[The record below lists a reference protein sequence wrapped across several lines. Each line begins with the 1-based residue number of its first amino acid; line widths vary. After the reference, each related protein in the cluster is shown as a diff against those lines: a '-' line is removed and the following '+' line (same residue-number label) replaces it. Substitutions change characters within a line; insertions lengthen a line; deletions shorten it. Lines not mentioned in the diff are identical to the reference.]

1 MDIKKDGLYNI
12 RDTADLTKW
21 DIRKLQRYAKKVGI
35 KKIDRMYLFYGYQI
49 EKILLSKSGL
59 SDNVTTTT
67 DNDKG
72 ESVTEKDENVLD
84 ILNKEIENLRNERD
98 YLNEKYNTDTATL
111 KSQLTKD
118 IPHEEKVNE
127 ALRLITLEAM
137 EQNVTHRIFTHEEYE
152 DIIGTVASV
161 GFQEKQI
168 EYLKGRIEKQDEMLQ
183 EISAQIRE
191 RNFIEAK
198 DKGHHKK

>member
-1 MDIKKDGLYNI
+1 MDIKKNGFYNI

-21 DIRKLQRYAKKVGI
+21 DKRKLQRYAKKEGI

-49 EKILLSKSGL
+49 EKVLLLKSGL

-72 ESVTEKDENVLD
+72 EKTTEKDENVLE

-98 YLNEKYNTDTATL
+98 YLNEKYNTDTAAL

-118 IPHEEKVNE
+118 IPHQDKIRE
-127 ALRLITLEAM
+127 AVRLITIEAM
-137 EQNVTHRIFTHEEYE
+137 EQNQTHRIFSNEEYN
-152 DIIGTVASV
+152 DIIGTIAEVD
-161 GFQEKQI
+161 FQTKQV
-168 EYLKGRIEKQDEMLQ
+168 EYLKGRVEKQDKMLQ

-198 DKGHHKK
+198 DKGHHK